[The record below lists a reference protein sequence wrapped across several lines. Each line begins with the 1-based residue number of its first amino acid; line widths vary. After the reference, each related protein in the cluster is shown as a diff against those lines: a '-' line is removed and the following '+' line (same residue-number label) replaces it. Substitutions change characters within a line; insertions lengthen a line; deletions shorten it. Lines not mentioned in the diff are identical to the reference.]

1 MVTFNL
7 PKLNIDEPYLEF
19 KLPILTIWQKV
30 ILPINLL
37 IYNVLKYVFLQLTG
51 IINIVLRNDIS
62 RQFLPEFG
70 SNWFLHQLF
79 CSQWMEQQVN

>member
-1 MVTFNL
+1 MVTFIL

-37 IYNVLKYVFLQLTG
+37 IYNVLNYVFLQLTG
-51 IINIVLRNDIS
+51 INNILLRNDIS
-62 RQFLPEFG
+62 RQFQPEFG
-70 SNWFLHQLF
+70 SGWFLHLQF
-79 CSQWMEQQVN
+79 YFQWMEQQVN